1 MNKYLAIGVG
11 AVLVIAGGWW
21 YVNQP
26 NPTTVSETG
35 QQPTAQDSMA
45 VEQSRQ
51 QNTGASAQTNP
62 APAPQTVPSISNG
75 SIKITSPNGGETFK
89 LGDTVHIT
97 WNVQNAPAGS
107 QLDLELFEI
116 TGDRPVISAQGVCTN
131 CTESGLRS
139 GVPYVSVTNGAG
151 SAEWV
156 AGKQYRGSTVNPGS
170 RYIMKATVS
179 KAGYANAGECPLGSV
194 KGTCEVFYQ
203 VDWSDG
209 VFSLTN

>member
-1 MNKYLAIGVG
+1 MNKYLIIGVV
-11 AVLVIAGGWW
+11 AVVVIAGGWW
-21 YVNQP
+21 YLNQP
-26 NPTTVSETG
+26 NTTTVSETG
-35 QQPTAQDSMA
+35 EQTTQDSMV
-45 VEQSRQ
+45 VEQSGQ
-51 QNTGASAQTNP
+51 QNAGASVQTNP
-62 APAPQTVPSISNG
+62 TPAQQTASSISNG
-75 SIKITSPNGGETFK
+75 SVKITSPNGGETFK
-89 LGDTVHIT
+89 LGDTVRIT

-107 QLDLELFEI
+107 QLHLELFEI

-156 AGKQYRGSTVNPGS
+156 AGKQYNGSTVNPGS
-170 RYIMKATVS
+170 RYIMNATVS

-203 VDWSDG
+203 IDWSDG